1 MTDQNRTAETEEA
14 RDLVDTFQLEW
25 DASYPG
31 MHFKCVPS
39 VTRLVRMGEYI
50 ARAVDETLAEF
61 DLNRGEAEV
70 LFALVRN
77 PHIDITPKIIQTRI
91 LVSSGGLTRR
101 LDRLEEKGL
110 ISRLPDPND
119 RRGTVLKPTKDGIV
133 LALRAHKAHTEK
145 EARLVS
151 TLSENEKKTLENLL
165 KKLILS
171 QEDAISPGGL
181 Q

>member
-1 MTDQNRTAETEEA
+1 
-14 RDLVDTFQLEW
+14 
-25 DASYPG
+25 
-31 MHFKCVPS
+31 
-39 VTRLVRMGEYI
+39 MGEYI

-145 EARLVS
+145 EARLVA
-151 TLSENEKKTLENLL
+151 TLSENEKKILEKLL

>member
-1 MTDQNRTAETEEA
+1 
-14 RDLVDTFQLEW
+14 
-25 DASYPG
+25 
-31 MHFKCVPS
+31 
-39 VTRLVRMGEYI
+39 MGEYI

-110 ISRLPDPND
+110 ISRLPDPNN

-145 EARLVS
+145 EARLVA
-151 TLSENEKKTLENLL
+151 TLSENEKKILEKLL

>member
-1 MTDQNRTAETEEA
+1 MTDQNRTAETEQA

-50 ARAVDETLAEF
+50 AR
-61 DLNRGEAEV
+61 
-70 LFALVRN
+70 
-77 PHIDITPKIIQTRI
+77 
-91 LVSSGGLTRR
+91 
-101 LDRLEEKGL
+101 
-110 ISRLPDPND
+110 
-119 RRGTVLKPTKDGIV
+119 
-133 LALRAHKAHTEK
+133 
-145 EARLVS
+145 
-151 TLSENEKKTLENLL
+151 SENEKKTLEKLL

>member
-1 MTDQNRTAETEEA
+1 MTDQNRTAETEQA

-70 LFALVRN
+70 LFALVPQSAYRYHA
-77 PHIDITPKIIQTRI
+77 PRSFRP
-91 LVSSGGLTRR
+91 
-101 LDRLEEKGL
+101 
-110 ISRLPDPND
+110 
-119 RRGTVLKPTKDGIV
+119 
-133 LALRAHKAHTEK
+133 AFW
-145 EARLVS
+145 
-151 TLSENEKKTLENLL
+151 
-165 KKLILS
+165 
-171 QEDAISPGGL
+171 
-181 Q
+181 

>member
-1 MTDQNRTAETEEA
+1 MTDQNRTAETEQA

-70 LFALVRN
+70 LFASSA
-77 PHIDITPKIIQTRI
+77 IRI
-91 LVSSGGLTRR
+91 S
-101 LDRLEEKGL
+101 
-110 ISRLPDPND
+110 I
-119 RRGTVLKPTKDGIV
+119 
-133 LALRAHKAHTEK
+133 LRPRSFRPAFW
-145 EARLVS
+145 
-151 TLSENEKKTLENLL
+151 
-165 KKLILS
+165 
-171 QEDAISPGGL
+171 
-181 Q
+181 

>member
-1 MTDQNRTAETEEA
+1 MTDQNRTAETEQA

-110 ISRLPDPND
+110 ISRLPDP
-119 RRGTVLKPTKDGIV
+119 KPTKDGIV

-145 EARLVS
+145 EARLVA
-151 TLSENEKKTLENLL
+151 TLSENEKKILEKLL

>member
-1 MTDQNRTAETEEA
+1 MTDQNRTAETEQA

-25 DASYPG
+25 DASYP
-31 MHFKCVPS
+31 

-145 EARLVS
+145 EARLVA
-151 TLSENEKKTLENLL
+151 TLSENEKKTLEKLL